1 MERVLSLFRNL
12 GRITYL
18 ELLWGLRV
26 PESLVYNFFG
36 PALVLILLGLIRGN
50 KDYLHVL
57 VSGVLAMTIASSALQ
72 GIGTKMSF
80 MRAYG
85 SWRTLQASPIPT
97 SLYFFGLVCSRM
109 IRIVLIAAFLLAVAI
124 VFLHYQPQG
133 NLALIFAYVVIG
145 TSVFSALGL
154 VIACLVRSPQAVSGI
169 LNLVL
174 LPMIF
179 TSDVLFISNIA
190 WVKTISLL
198 FPLTFLVRL
207 MRDNLQGQGLGS
219 NGLLSVGMLATWLAA
234 CSWAAF
240 GLLRRSAEE
249 R

>member
-1 MERVLSLFRNL
+1 MERIRLLCKNL
-12 GRITYL
+12 CRITYL
-18 ELLWGLRV
+18 ESLWGLRV

-50 KDYLHVL
+50 KDYLHIL
-57 VSGVLAMTIASSALQ
+57 VSGVIAMTIASSALQ

-97 SLYFFGLVCSRM
+97 SLYFLGLVCSRM
-109 IRIVLIAAFLLAVAI
+109 VRIVLITAFLLAMAVI
-124 VFLHYQPQG
+124 FLRYRTQG
-133 NLALIFAYVVIG
+133 NVALIFLYVVIG
-145 TSVFSALGL
+145 TFVFSSLGL
-154 VIACLVRSPQAVSGI
+154 VIASLVRSPQAVSGI
-169 LNLVL
+169 LNMVL

-190 WVKTISLL
+190 WVKTISLM

-207 MRDNLQGQGLGS
+207 IRDNLQGAGPGS
-219 NGLLSVGMLATWLAA
+219 NWMLEIGVLAIWFIL
-234 CSWAAF
+234 CSWAAL
-240 GLLRRSAEE
+240 GLIKRSVEE

>member
-1 MERVLSLFRNL
+1 
-12 GRITYL
+12 
-18 ELLWGLRV
+18 
-26 PESLVYNFFG
+26 
-36 PALVLILLGLIRGN
+36 LGLIRGN

-109 IRIVLIAAFLLAVAI
+109 VRIVLIAAFLLAVAI
-124 VFLHYQPQG
+124 VFLRYRPQG
-133 NLALIFAYVVIG
+133 NVALIFAYVVIG

-207 MRDNLQGQGLGS
+207 IRDNLQGQGLGS
-219 NGLLSVGMLATWLAA
+219 NGLLSVGMLATWLVV

-240 GLLRRSAEE
+240 GLVRRSAEE